1 MSKAASEAAID
12 RVLSFSREADIEGV
26 IVSTMSGLTRFADSA
41 IHQNVYEENSLLMV
55 RVAIG
60 DRVAGARTNV
70 LTASAVDE
78 TVRKAI
84 HIAKATPPDPAF
96 PGFAEPQPPLRA
108 NGRFVE
114 ATAQATPVDRARRV
128 RTFVEA
134 TRGLRAAGALETES
148 REIILGN
155 SRGVRAVGRF
165 TGASF
170 VAVVDGGDATGYVE
184 GFDGDLG
191 ALSME
196 DLGRRA
202 VQKVAA
208 GRAPRPLPPGS
219 YTVILEPAA
228 VGLMLNYLGYYTFN
242 GKAVHEGRSYLAG
255 KLGQSIADSRLSVWD
270 DATDPRTIGIPFDF
284 EGVPKRKVV
293 LIDRGV
299 AQTPVYDRRTAKLAG
314 TATTGHALPQPNAYG
329 PVPTNLFLSTGTTS
343 FDEMLAST
351 DRGVLVTR
359 FHYVR
364 VVDPLRTIITGMT
377 RDGTFLI
384 EGGKIASG
392 VKNLRFNQSII
403 DTLAS
408 VEAIGAQG
416 RLSSESYIGAAWV
429 PPLKVRAFNFSSAT
443 TF

>member
-1 MSKAASEAAID
+1 MSTAATTAAID

-41 IHQNVYEENSLLMV
+41 IHQNVYEENFLLMV
-55 RVAIG
+55 RVAVG
-60 DRVAGARTNV
+60 DRVAGARTNT

-96 PGFAEPQPPLRA
+96 AGFAEPQPLLA
-108 NGRFVE
+108 DGRFVE
-114 ATAQATPVDRARRV
+114 ATAHATPVDRARRV
-128 RTFVEA
+128 RTFVEV
-134 TRGLRAAGALETES
+134 TSGLRAAGALETES
-148 REIILGN
+148 REIIMGN
-155 SRGVRAVGRF
+155 SRGVRVAGGL

-184 GFDGDLG
+184 GFDGDLT

-196 DLGRRA
+196 DLGQRA

-208 GRAPRPLPPGS
+208 GHAPRPLPPGS
-219 YTVILEPAA
+219 YPVILEPAA

-242 GKAVHEGRSYLAG
+242 GKAAHEGRSYLAG
-255 KLGQSIADSRLSVWD
+255 RLGQSIVDPQLSVWD
-270 DATDPRTIGIPFDF
+270 DATDPRTIGISFDF
-284 EGVPKRKVV
+284 EGVPKRKIV
-293 LIDRGV
+293 LIDHGV
-299 AQTPVYDRRTAKLAG
+299 AKTPVYDRRTAKLAG
-314 TATTGHALPQPNAYG
+314 TASTGHSLPQPNAYG

-343 FDEMLAST
+343 FEQMLAST

-403 DTLAS
+403 DALAS
-408 VEAIGAQG
+408 VEAIGVDG
-416 RLSSESYIGAAWV
+416 RLSSESYLGAAWV

>member
-1 MSKAASEAAID
+1 MSKAATDAAID
-12 RVLSFSREADIEGV
+12 RMLSFSREADIEGV
-26 IVSTMSGLTRFADSA
+26 IVSTTSGLTRFADSA

-55 RVAIG
+55 RVAVG

-96 PGFAEPQPPLRA
+96 AGFAEPQPLRA
-108 NGRFVE
+108 TGRFIE
-114 ATAQATPVDRARRV
+114 ATAHATPVDRARRV

-148 REIILGN
+148 REIVMGN
-155 SRGVRAVGRF
+155 SRGVRLAGRL

-184 GFDGDLG
+184 GFDGDLT

-196 DLGRRA
+196 DLGQRA

-208 GRAPRPLPPGS
+208 GRVPRPLPPGS

-228 VGLMLNYLGYYTFN
+228 VGLILNYLGYYTFN
-242 GKAVHEGRSYLAG
+242 GKATHEDRSYLAG
-255 KLGQSIADSRLSVWD
+255 RLGQSIVDPQLSIWD

-284 EGVPKRKVV
+284 EGVPKRKIV
-293 LIDRGV
+293 LIERGV
-299 AQTPVYDRRTAKLAG
+299 AKTPVYDRRTAKLAG
-314 TATTGHALPQPNAYG
+314 TTSTGHALPQPNAYG
-329 PVPTNLFLSTGTTS
+329 PVPTNLFLSTGTAS
-343 FDEMLAST
+343 FEQMLAST

-408 VEAIGAQG
+408 VEAIGVEG
-416 RLSSESYIGAAWV
+416 RLSSESYLGAAWV